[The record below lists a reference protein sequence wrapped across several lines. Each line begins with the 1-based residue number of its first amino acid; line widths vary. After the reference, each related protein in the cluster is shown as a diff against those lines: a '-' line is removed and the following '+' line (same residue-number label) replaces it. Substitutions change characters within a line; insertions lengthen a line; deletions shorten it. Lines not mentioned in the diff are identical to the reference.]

1 MRAGSTALAAVIAGL
16 WFLAHP
22 VSAQVVQITADQA
35 ALRVRYEKGAR
46 VMLSSTATAAPI
58 LGRNSRRSPH
68 WRAGTRRPGVTFL
81 AFSLDDDPEIL
92 DAYLGPALLPF
103 DRQLIVPEGPGSLR
117 RAFAAEGIRVPPKSG
132 TPSTVV
138 FDADGHRVGAVGG
151 TGASQQTERWL
162 QQLGFAPE

>member
-1 MRAGSTALAAVIAGL
+1 MRACSTALAAAIAGMSL
-16 WFLAHP
+16 LAQP

-46 VMLSSTATAAPI
+46 VVFFYSYSCPYSREEFPAFVSLARRYAP
-58 LGRNSRRSPH
+58 
-68 WRAGTRRPGVTFL
+68 AGVTFL

-117 RAFAAEGIRVPPKSG
+117 RAFAAEGIRVPP
-132 TPSTVV
+132 
-138 FDADGHRVGAVGG
+138 
-151 TGASQQTERWL
+151 E
-162 QQLGFAPE
+162 